1 MMSNMHFTNSSDENI
16 KEIEREV
23 SFASEHGY
31 LDTNNLPPKTG
42 AEWRASIQ
50 CILPRSNGGLPYHL
64 YFNDV
69 AGELFT
75 SGGNDKNLLRFSND
89 VENIVFIIDP
99 WTMKLNEQK
108 ISERVKKWLKGE
120 EVEIMRTGVNEDAFT
135 AFTSIINALD
145 ASSRDLSKI
154 NFTFAMVKCDTGYL
168 EGVNYQNA
176 EALRGFM
183 SDDLKLANLV
193 HAAESRFMSV
203 SYLATSVLK
212 KEDNGIPDLCN
223 LLVKQLEIE

>member
-1 MMSNMHFTNSSDENI
+1 
-16 KEIEREV
+16 
-23 SFASEHGY
+23 
-31 LDTNNLPPKTG
+31 
-42 AEWRASIQ
+42 
-50 CILPRSNGGLPYHL
+50 
-64 YFNDV
+64 
-69 AGELFT
+69 
-75 SGGNDKNLLRFSND
+75 
-89 VENIVFIIDP
+89 
-99 WTMKLNEQK
+99 MKLNEQK

-135 AFTSIINALD
+135 AFTSMINALD

-183 SDDLKLANLV
+183 SDDLKLGNLV